1 MEWRVGEEEE
11 DSERGKERMVVGFFL
26 KQTVRKV
33 EGIKKQVW
41 LMFCFEIGAEI
52 G

>member
-11 DSERGKERMVVGFFL
+11 DSERGKERMVVVFFFK

-33 EGIKKQVW
+33 EGIKNKAGS
-41 LMFCFEIGAEI
+41 CFVLK
-52 G
+52 